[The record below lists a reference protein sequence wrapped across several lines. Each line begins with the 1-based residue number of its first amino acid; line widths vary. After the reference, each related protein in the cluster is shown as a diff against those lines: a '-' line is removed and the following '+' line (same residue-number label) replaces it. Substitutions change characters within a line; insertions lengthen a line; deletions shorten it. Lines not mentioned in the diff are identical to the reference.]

1 VRNAY
6 YILYRSMQHTVSRGG
21 THLSSLI
28 RIIAVKR
35 DPKLHITDDCSIHL
49 RPIYQGK
56 NSRVSSFMFLY
67 GELSNRDKGKDLIQS
82 VKKIVKM
89 EKSLTKIGVSDNLLM
104 ALEI

>member
-1 VRNAY
+1 
-6 YILYRSMQHTVSRGG
+6 
-21 THLSSLI
+21 
-28 RIIAVKR
+28 
-35 DPKLHITDDCSIHL
+35 
-49 RPIYQGK
+49 
-56 NSRVSSFMFLY
+56 MFLY